1 MRAIGS
7 VHLHEG
13 TGINGLVVRVVDDLV
28 VHGQIRHEVALAVA
42 ELSALLV
49 GVNVGFQVEGS
60 VGSLQ
65 AHTGRF
71 HIDRLEVHGVDGQS
85 VNILIGVLLVDLDL
99 FEAGI
104 GAVVSAGIAGAVGGV
119 RSGGVGLGVG
129 CGIVGV
135 AACGQGESHG
145 AGQQDA
151 EQGGDLLILHCVLF
165 LFFGSSRNVG
175 NLWKSLN
182 LYL

>member
-1 MRAIGS
+1 M
-7 VHLHEG
+7 
-13 TGINGLVVRVVDDLV
+13 D
-28 VHGQIRHEVALAVA
+28 
-42 ELSALLV
+42 
-49 GVNVGFQVEGS
+49 VGFQVEGS

-85 VNILIGVLLVDLDL
+85 VNILIGVLLVDLNL
-99 FEAGI
+99 FEAG
-104 GAVVSAGIAGAVGGV
+104 AVAVISAGIAGFVGGV
-119 RSGGVGLGVG
+119 RSGGVGLGIG
-129 CGIVGV
+129 CGIVGI
-135 AACGQGESHG
+135 AACGQGEGHG
-145 AGQQDA
+145 ACQQDA

-165 LFFGSSRNVG
+165 LFFGSLRNVG